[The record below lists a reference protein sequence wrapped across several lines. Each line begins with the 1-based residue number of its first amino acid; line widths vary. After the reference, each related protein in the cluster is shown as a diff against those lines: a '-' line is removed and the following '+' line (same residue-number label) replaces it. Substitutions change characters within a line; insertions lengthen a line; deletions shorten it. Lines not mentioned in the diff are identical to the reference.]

1 MGFRQ
6 GMEMFNPHRQAFADA
21 CADLTND
28 RAADGRGA
36 RAMLEALPAAV
47 YTTDA
52 DGYLTFYNEAA
63 AELWGHRPMLR
74 EARFSGVF
82 RLWTTDGTPI
92 ANADGPLARALR
104 ERRPI
109 RGAEVIVERPDGTRV
124 TVLPFPTPLFDP
136 DGKLTGAINML
147 VDITERKRA
156 EQRLRDSEAHYRHLI
171 EASPSIFWTADAH
184 GNLNVAGDT
193 DAALLGSLTNLAD
206 ISGYGAAVHPDD
218 HDVVN
223 QVVVRALATGEPLDL
238 AYRFRMA
245 HGRYRWVRTR
255 AHALRDAD
263 GSIQRWYG
271 SNEDIHRQKL
281 AEAALATAQERLTL
295 ALDGN
300 RVGVWDWNIAAGRT
314 WLSDSAYALQGYAN
328 GEFGVPFTVDEFV
341 HPDDQA
347 ALKRLLRDALR
358 GNIDRYVSEHRLR
371 TRSGAWIWVTDRG
384 KIVERDANGRATRM
398 VGTRTDISDR
408 KYAEERV
415 RWMAGHD
422 PLTGLPNRRLFQDEL
437 SANLAAAARGGGQVG
452 LLLLDLDEFKE
463 INDNLGHD
471 AGDALLR
478 NLAERL
484 GDTAGGFVARLGG
497 DEFAIILPDVSGDDA
512 VLDAMAATLDR
523 LREPFLHSG
532 RALECC
538 ASIGASV
545 YPQHG
550 SDPDELLKSAD
561 IALYVAKSRGA
572 STTALFEPGM
582 RSAVQARAAMVRT
595 ARAAADSDRIQ
606 PFYQPKVA
614 LNSGRLAG
622 FEALLR
628 WRDKRGFRAPGEIA
642 AAFDDL
648 AVARAL
654 SERMLAKVIE
664 DMREW
669 LDAGVEFGHVAINA
683 SPAEFRS
690 DDLADRILGKLAAA
704 GVPPSRLELEVT
716 ETVFLG
722 RGADYVERALAQ
734 LSKAGVRIALD
745 DFGTGYA
752 SLTHLKQFPVD
763 IIKVDQSFVRD
774 LEDDPYDAAIVRAV
788 LNLGES
794 LKVDIVAEGVET
806 PAQAAYLWA
815 QGCGYGQGFLFGK
828 PAAGA
833 KLPGLVADWIPSR
846 RWKAAF

>member
-1 MGFRQ
+1 
-6 GMEMFNPHRQAFADA
+6 MFNPHRQAFVDA

-28 RAADGRGA
+28 RADGRGA

-63 AELWGHRPMLR
+63 AALWGHRPELR
-74 EARFSGVF
+74 KARYSGAF
-82 RLWTTDGTPI
+82 KLC
-92 ANADGPLARALR
+92 AADGMPITNAEGSLARALR

-109 RGAEVIVERPDGTRV
+109 RGIEGIVERPDGTRV
-124 TVLPFPTPLFDP
+124 NVLPFPTPLFDS
-136 DGKLTGAINML
+136 DGKLVGAVNMV

-156 EQRLRDSEAHYRHLI
+156 EQRLRDSEAHYRQLI
-171 EASPSIFWTADAH
+171 EASQSIFWTADPH
-184 GNLNVAGDT
+184 GYVTVAGET
-193 DAALLGSLTNLAD
+193 DAARLGSATSLAD
-206 ISGYGAAVHPDD
+206 ISGYGASVHPDD
-218 HDVVN
+218 REEVARVIRHV
-223 QVVVRALATGEPLDL
+223 LTTGDPLDL
-238 AYRFRMA
+238 IYRFRMA
-245 HGRYRWVRTR
+245 GGRYRWIRTR
-255 AHALRDAD
+255 AHALRDAE
-263 GSIQRWYG
+263 GRIERWYG
-271 SNEDIHRQKL
+271 SSEDIHRQKL
-281 AEAALATAQERLTL
+281 AEEALATAQERLTL

-300 RVGVWDWNIAAGRT
+300 RVGVWDWNIAEGRT

-328 GEFGVPFTVDEFV
+328 AEVLGVAFTVDEFV
-341 HPDDQA
+341 HPDDRP
-347 ALKRLLRDALR
+347 ALKKLLREALR
-358 GNIDRYVSEHRLR
+358 GDIDRYVSEHRLR
-371 TRSGAWIWVTDRG
+371 TRAGAWIWVTDRG

-422 PLTGLPNRRLFQDEL
+422 ALTGLPNRRLFQDEL
-437 SANLAAAARGGGQVG
+437 SEHLARAEGVGGQVG
-452 LLLLDLDEFKE
+452 LLLLDLDEFKD

-497 DEFAIILPDVSGDDA
+497 DEFAIILPEVAGDVA

-523 LREPFLHSG
+523 LREPFLHGG
-532 RALECC
+532 RALECR
-538 ASIGASV
+538 ASIGASL

-550 SDPDELLKSAD
+550 GDPDELLKSAD

-595 ARAAADSDRIQ
+595 ARAAADADRIQ

-614 LNSGRLAG
+614 LNTGRLAG

-664 DMREW
+664 DMRGW

-704 GVPPSRLELEVT
+704 GIPPHHLELEVT

-763 IIKVDQSFVRD
+763 IIKIDQSFVRD

-794 LKVDIVAEGVET
+794 LKVDIVAEGIET

-833 KLPGLVADWIPSR
+833 KLPKLVADWVPNR
-846 RWKAAF
+846 RWKASF